1 MKAEGTQKRK
11 SRFEWVLL
19 TVTLLVA
26 LTGLA
31 SVAGATYTLPA
42 DRAVKWEGNVG
53 VQGDIP
59 TRATV
64 YKTLSPS
71 GGDDSSAIKAAIA
84 ACPVGQVVKL
94 TAGTFSVSSSISIK
108 SGITL
113 RGAGMG
119 STIIKGTSGMSGA
132 YVVGIKSSSY
142 SLSTPRSISSGLSKG
157 STTIATTSAHGWV
170 VGDVIL
176 IDQLNNAQDDPP
188 VTSTGKAACTWCGR
202 SSGTR
207 SLGQMV
213 KIVSVPSST
222 TATLEIPLY
231 WKYDASLSPQ
241 GTKINGITKDAGVE
255 DLTVN
260 NLLSAGS
267 SQGGSGGTIVLTGS
281 SNSWLLRVEAIGS
294 YQTMVRIYGSYR
306 NTIRGSKFHGVAPMD
321 GKQYGSGRGYA
332 VWLNPYASANL
343 IENNQLYDLTA
354 VFLINGSVS
363 GNVISYNYVSDLN
376 GDPVNWN
383 RGIIVFHG
391 AHPMMNLIE
400 GNYSDGRHVAD
411 NVWGSSSHNTFFR
424 NRHTLT
430 PGLTGGTWNFDIQK
444 NQQYYNII
452 GNVIG
457 ISKNENYYEFQN
469 SNITISSGQ
478 KSVYRFGY
486 TSDGD
491 SSASGN
497 DPQAYYTTL
506 RHGNWDGFN
515 STVSWN
521 SSDDHVLPA
530 SLYLSGKPSW
540 WGSVQWPAIGPDV
553 SPMYPAAGVV
563 GKGTPWDSD
572 GLSRVVLSPP
582 TKLNIM

>member
-1 MKAEGTQKRK
+1 MNKERILK
-11 SRFEWVLL
+11 SPGKFEWMLL

-26 LTGLA
+26 LTGFA

-53 VQGDIP
+53 VLGDIP
-59 TRATV
+59 GRTTI

-71 GGDDSSAIKAAIA
+71 GGDDTSAIKAAIT
-84 ACPVGQVVKL
+84 ACPSGQVVKL
-94 TAGTFSVSSSISIK
+94 TAGTFSVTSSISLK
-108 SGITL
+108 SGVTL
-113 RGAGMG
+113 RGSGMG
-119 STIIKGTSGMSGA
+119 TTILKGASGMTGA
-132 YVVGIKSSSY
+132 YVVGIKNSGY
-142 SLSTPRSISSGLSKG
+142 SLSTPMSISSGLSKG
-157 STTIATTSAHGWV
+157 STTIGTSSAHGWIA
-170 VGDVIL
+170 GDVIL
-176 IDQLNNAQDDPP
+176 IDQLNNGQDDPP
-188 VTSTGKAACTWCGR
+188 VSSTGKAACTWCGR
-202 SSGTR
+202 ASGTR

-213 KIVSVPSST
+213 KVVSVPSST

-231 WKYDASLSPQ
+231 WKYDSTLAPQ
-241 GTKINGITKDAGVE
+241 ATKINGITKDAGVE

-260 NLLSAGS
+260 NLLSASS
-267 SQGGSGGTIVLTGS
+267 SQGSSGGTIVLTGS

-306 NTIRGSKFHGVAPMD
+306 NTIRGCKFHGVAPMD

-363 GNVISYNYVSDLN
+363 GNVISYNYISDLN

-391 AHPMMNLIE
+391 AHPMMNLVE

-430 PGLTGGTWNFDIQK
+430 PGLTGGTWNVDIQK
-444 NQQYYNII
+444 NQQYYSLI

-457 ISKNENYYEFQN
+457 IAGTENYFEFQN
-469 SNITISSGQ
+469 LNITISSGQ
-478 KSVYRFGY
+478 KSIYRFGY

-491 SSASGN
+491 SSSAGN
-497 DPQAYYTTL
+497 DPQAYYTSL

-515 STVSWN
+515 RSVSWN
-521 SSDDHVLPA
+521 GNNDRVLPA
-530 SLYLSGKPSW
+530 SLYLSAKPRW
-540 WGSVQWPAIGPDV
+540 WGSMQWPAIGPDV
-553 SPMYPAAGVV
+553 SPMYPTAGVV
-563 GKGTPWDSD
+563 GKGTPWD
-572 GLSRVVLSPP
+572 GKALLQLSPP
-582 TKLNIM
+582 TGLSIM